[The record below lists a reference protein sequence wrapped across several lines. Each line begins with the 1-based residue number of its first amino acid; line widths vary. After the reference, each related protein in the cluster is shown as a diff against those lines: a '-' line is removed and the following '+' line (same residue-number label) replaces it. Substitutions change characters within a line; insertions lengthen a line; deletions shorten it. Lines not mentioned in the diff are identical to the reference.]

1 MTGALLLGMGTLVL
15 SLVGAAPSASTP
27 PPEALSPAAL
37 APVHVDLPEAQAAM
51 DLAGPRCEMG
61 KGIAVPD
68 PARCAWAPEPPLGTA
83 FRYWVGRLS
92 TGDHY
97 ELSITVEGVDRG
109 LQVNERTIRT
119 TLGKVEGCSV
129 LSSEH
134 GTRTV
139 LGDTSDTLHMVTRCE
154 GTFGVFDV
162 VQVRRDV
169 GGLVPRGLVLAF
181 VLQLPASP
189 SEPES
194 APAITAYRAALDADV
209 ASLRSTQPPRFNEL
223 AHPGLFAGPLV
234 GLVVILMGVLVFVR
248 VARARRF
255 TPGRSVNM
263 RDAQGRVHSGSVAA
277 LRGDHVLV
285 RWDAGGESEVPKA
298 RLW

>member
-27 PPEALSPAAL
+27 APEVPSPAEV
-37 APVHVDLPEAQAAM
+37 PVHVDLPEAQAAL
-51 DLAGPRCEMG
+51 DLPGPRCEMG

-68 PARCAWAPEPPLGTA
+68 PARCAWAPEPPLGTD

-97 ELSITVEGVDRG
+97 ELNITVEGVDRG
-109 LQVNERTIRT
+109 LLVNESTLRT
-119 TLGKVEGCSV
+119 TLGKSEGCSV

-134 GTRTV
+134 GTRSV
-139 LGDTSDTLHMVTRCE
+139 LGDTGDTLHMVTRC
-154 GTFGVFDV
+154 GDTYSFFDA

-181 VLQLPASP
+181 VLQLPGPP
-189 SEPES
+189 SDPES
-194 APAITAYRAALDADV
+194 AAVITAYRAALDADV
-209 ASLRSTQPPRFNEL
+209 ASLRSTPPKRFNEL
-223 AHPGLFAGPLV
+223 AHPGLFAGPLI
-234 GLVVILMGVLVFVR
+234 GLVVVLLGILVFVR

-263 RDAQGRVHSGSVAA
+263 RDAQGRVHSGSVAME
-277 LRGDHVLV
+277 RGDHVLV